1 MIISDLSYASVVD
14 ANVTGGTKKH
24 APKKKK
30 PAVAIATA
38 GADSLAVGKY
48 TVTGTYTFTQA
59 VAGVLSTSSSFSG
72 ATAVG

>member
-38 GADSLAVGKY
+38 GADSLALGKY
-48 TVTGTYTFTQA
+48 AATATFTVTEA
-59 VAGVLSTSSSFSG
+59 VAGVYAASSSRSG